1 MKTIIKNLGII
12 ATMVTIATVSTQQKS
27 EMMCHSSFSIC
38 LLRTNNT
45 SSLSAHIVWE
55 IDYQRF
61 FEMGQEAANGYASA
75 IETWNEYM
83 SQFKICQPCK
93 AYNLQ
98 SNKQDQNKHKR
109 RGRRKLGNEGDG
121 SETARYNCNDEAG
134 YTNVNQCYKFE
145 TKTKMTIAVAE
156 DLQMASE
163 LGTILRIK
171 AYGRWYG
178 EGGYSSEPEIDVL
191 LMYITVAALATSI
204 VAVFVCGILRCC
216 RRCVDGAERR
226 RIAALLLEDSL
237 CDDEEANY
245 EMYHDKSYTKKPARR
260 EKRQHR
266 RRQRRHRQA
275 QSARAGFW
283 SKFATKMTVSA
294 DKSGREIAK
303 SVAYTPPPSPT
314 STETSDD
321 SLPSQITHGY
331 VFEVNLSEMKMED
344 KETSPPSKTSSSA
357 GSWWNVFGN
366 KQAKIKEAA
375 NAESS
380 LQRKIDEE
388 VIEQKTMT
396 KSPDAMLP
404 SDMATPPLTPEE
416 LWTPLPPH
424 CKVQLSMDEDLS
436 DVPASDFVYFDGN
449 PFEEIKDN
457 SEVTYHRRVRA
468 YVASIL
474 FMVQKKET
482 KCATTVT
489 NTKDD
494 MAPNNDDILSMVDEI
509 GETASIIVSQGQSE
523 FASSGGDTF
532 QANDGA
538 PSASAFWTPLPPPER
553 KVQLSMDEEL
563 VEDPA
568 SDSVYFDWNPFEEV
582 KDSSKSGSS
591 EFPMNDGF
599 IGDINVVDDA
609 PSDESQTSYDRSD
622 NSCTLSEAREQLDH
636 GTFLRKLRPE
646 KKNTNRQFGS

>member
-1 MKTIIKNLGII
+1 
-12 ATMVTIATVSTQQKS
+12 
-27 EMMCHSSFSIC
+27 
-38 LLRTNNT
+38 
-45 SSLSAHIVWE
+45 
-55 IDYQRF
+55 
-61 FEMGQEAANGYASA
+61 MGQEAANGYASA

-98 SNKQDQNKHKR
+98 SDKQDQNKHKR
-109 RGRRKLGNEGDG
+109 RGRRKLENDGDG

-204 VAVFVCGILRCC
+204 VALFVCGIVQCC
-216 RRCVDGAERR
+216 RRCADGAERR

-245 EMYHDKSYTKKPARR
+245 EKYHDKSSTHKPARR
-260 EKRQHR
+260 GKREHR
-266 RRQRRHRQA
+266 RRQRRRRRQA

-283 SKFATKMTVSA
+283 SKLATKKTDTA
-294 DKSGREIAK
+294 DTSGREIAK

-321 SLPSQITHGY
+321 SVPSQ
-331 VFEVNLSEMKMED
+331 EVDLKEIEE
-344 KETSPPSKTSSSA
+344 KETKTTA
-357 GSWWNVFGN
+357 GSWWNASRN
-366 KQAKIKEAA
+366 KQ
-375 NAESS
+375 ESA
-380 LQRKIDEE
+380 RKIDVK
-388 VIEQKTMT
+388 VIEKKIAAMSTSEMT
-396 KSPDAMLP
+396 ESPEAMLP
-404 SDMATPPLTPEE
+404 LNMPTPPLTPEE
-416 LWTPLPPH
+416 LWTPPSPQR
-424 CKVQLSMDEDLS
+424 KVQLSMNEDLS
-436 DVPASDFVYFDGN
+436 EVPASDFVYFGHN
-449 PFEEIKDN
+449 PFEVIKDS
-457 SEVTYHRRVRA
+457 SEVTYHSRVRA
-468 YVASIL
+468 YAASIL
-474 FMVQKKET
+474 SMVQEKEA
-482 KCATTVT
+482 KRATTVTT

-494 MAPNNDDILSMVDEI
+494 TALNNDAILCMDDEM
-509 GETASIIVSQGQSE
+509 GETASIIVDVGQSE
-523 FASSGGDTF
+523 FASSGGVIF
-532 QANDGA
+532 QENDGA
-538 PSASAFWTPLPPPER
+538 PSASAFWTPLHQER

-563 VEDPA
+563 TEDPT
-568 SDSVYFDWNPFEEV
+568 SDSVYFDCNPFEEI

-599 IGDINVVDDA
+599 IGDINVVDDDG
-609 PSDESQTSYDRSD
+609 PSDESQTSNDGSD
-622 NSCTLSEAREQLDH
+622 YLCTSSAAREQLDH
-636 GTFLRKLRPE
+636 RTFLRKLRPE
-646 KKNTNRQFGS
+646 KKRTNR